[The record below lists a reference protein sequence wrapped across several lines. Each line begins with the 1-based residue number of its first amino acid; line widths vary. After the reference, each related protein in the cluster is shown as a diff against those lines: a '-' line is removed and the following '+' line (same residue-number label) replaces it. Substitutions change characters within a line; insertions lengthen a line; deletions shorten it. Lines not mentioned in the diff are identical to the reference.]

1 MSIDHQKHVPTTF
14 AVNDLSYRFS
24 WFHLARP
31 LTLTGTINPIITGTI
46 IASMQGKVY
55 YDIFIT
61 FLIASMLI
69 QISANMLND
78 YFDLK
83 NGQDY
88 EKWIKNSNRSFTKLP
103 MHQEIPYVVSVM
115 IMLAIIL
122 GIWLSIRINWWVAL
136 VGLVGIIMSF
146 AYSAGKKS
154 LSALGLGEIV
164 AAVYLGFVPTILAY
178 IMHDNFINFKII
190 LLASPF
196 SLLIASMI
204 LSNNIRDIKKD
215 TGFRRTLAIRMGRK
229 NAFYLL
235 NALLLF
241 AYTIIFILVISQTIS
256 WTVSVV
262 FFAMPFAYKL
272 LNSYKINAKRMD
284 EINGM
289 KWAARH
295 HWAFGTLFWLGLLLG
310 S

>member
-1 MSIDHQKHVPTTF
+1 
-14 AVNDLSYRFS
+14 
-24 WFHLARP
+24 
-31 LTLTGTINPIITGTI
+31 
-46 IASMQGKVY
+46 MQGKVY

-229 NAFYLL
+229 
-235 NALLLF
+235 
-241 AYTIIFILVISQTIS
+241 
-256 WTVSVV
+256 
-262 FFAMPFAYKL
+262 
-272 LNSYKINAKRMD
+272 
-284 EINGM
+284 
-289 KWAARH
+289 
-295 HWAFGTLFWLGLLLG
+295 
-310 S
+310 